1 MSTNMN
7 TRLEQFIRAENLS
20 QASFA
25 DSINVARASI
35 SHILAGRNKPGYD
48 FICNLMNRYPR
59 LNIEWLLTGK
69 GKMYKDA
76 SILPTPE
83 PVQTSAAPEVPATK
97 PRHQQIDDSPSV
109 FDVLEDDISDAVNET
124 DENTKIPFSTITL
137 DKAMQQPVKQR
148 KAVKIIIFYDDDSF
162 QEFR

>member
-1 MSTNMN
+1 MN

-76 SILPTPE
+76 SIPTPE
-83 PVQTSAAPEVPATK
+83 PVQTPVATEPQVAK
-97 PRHQQIDDSPSV
+97 HRNQQIDDSPSV
-109 FDVLEDDISDAVNET
+109 FDVLEDGISDAVNET
-124 DENTKIPFSTITL
+124 DENIKIPFNTITL
-137 DKAMQQPVKQR
+137 DKQAQQSVKQR